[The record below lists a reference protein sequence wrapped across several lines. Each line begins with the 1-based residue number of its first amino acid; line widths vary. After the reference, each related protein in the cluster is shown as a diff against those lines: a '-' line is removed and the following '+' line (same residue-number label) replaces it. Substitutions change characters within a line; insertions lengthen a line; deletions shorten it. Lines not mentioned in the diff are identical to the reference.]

1 VKNNKERLFLTR
13 HINTDL
19 ARKRYDRAA
28 PYYDLFEAPM
38 ERLRFSRWRAK
49 LRKRIKGDQVL
60 EVGVGTGKNLPY
72 YPPGIKVN
80 AVDFSP
86 HMLERARGR
95 ISTLDLEV
103 ELAEMDVQYLAF
115 QDHVFDTV
123 FATFL
128 FCSVSDP
135 VSGLQ
140 ELRRVCKPTGRL
152 LLLEHVRPGNPLL
165 GSLFDLLNPLVVHL
179 IGANINRMTLEN
191 IRRTGWRVQVEE
203 RLFSDIV
210 LWIEAEPR

>member
-1 VKNNKERLFLTR
+1 MARRT
-13 HINTDL
+13 NTDL

-38 ERLRFSRWRAK
+38 ERFLSSRWRAK
-49 LRKRIKGDQVL
+49 LRKRIKGNQVL
-60 EVGVGTGKNLPY
+60 EAGVGTGKNLPY
-72 YPPGIKVN
+72 HPPGVKVT

-86 HMLERARGR
+86 RMLERTQRRKSALG
-95 ISTLDLEV
+95 LKV
-103 ELAEMDVQYLAF
+103 ELAEMDVQRLAF
-115 QDHVFDTV
+115 QDHVFDAV

-128 FCSVSDP
+128 FCSVSNP
-135 VSGLQ
+135 LLGLR

-152 LLLEHVRPGNPLL
+152 LLLEHVRPGSYLL
-165 GSLFDLLNPLVVHL
+165 GSLFDLLNPLVVRL
-179 IGANINRMTLEN
+179 IGANINRRTSEN
-191 IRRTGWRVQVEE
+191 VRRAGWRIRVEE